1 MTCSVEKGC
10 LSWAPG
16 ISPGLFYAAVREGYK
31 AGAFWVEQS
40 SAGKKPQR
48 PRGAAAFGGGGA
60 LGPAAAKQTQGARG
74 LRPLAPWVLGAKRPA
89 AAPPRPL
96 GFHQRRETGG
106 EDGKMDRGM
115 GLGRP
120 GQSRGPEPMPL
131 GRRAPSAEGHPSR
144 ARFLTRAFCTRMM
157 AASNT
162 RPTTSVRRPGTIMA
176 RPPAMRIRRSYQVQ

>member
-48 PRGAAAFGGGGA
+48 PRGGGGVWRRRGPWPRRRQTNPGRQGPAAPGA
-60 LGPAAAKQTQGARG
+60 LGFGREAPCRRPPEAAGVSPT
-74 LRPLAPWVLGAKRPA
+74 
-89 AAPPRPL
+89 
-96 GFHQRRETGG
+96 TGDRG